1 MVCILSSDF
10 LKTRITKLND
20 KHIFKASDSQT
31 PQHKTSDPAH
41 LHHWQERRRVGV
53 SSEQGAGRRA
63 LRVVKAPRC
72 RCRGTNPNPAQGT
85 NVPQGAA
92 TMREREGKGSGSK
105 ENRPEG
111 KGRPLEGSVS
121 KPARPLCEHQWRLR
135 AEGRGLPAPR
145 TPSTPD
151 AKARARTAGH
161 HGVPAPPDQWRWGWH
176 SKTGHVARTTDGLSF
191 WFSKEK
197 NRVRCEF
204 LRHGLRAV
212 LIRFPN

>member
-1 MVCILSSDF
+1 MCDICVCVYIHIYIYMVCILSSDF

-41 LHHWQERRRVGV
+41 LHHWQERRRAGV

-72 RCRGTNPNPAQGT
+72 HCPGTNPNPAQGT

-92 TMREREGKGSGSK
+92 TKRETEGKELGSK

-135 AEGRGLPAPR
+135 ARGEGVTRSPHPLHLQHQSQSSCRRASRGARPA
-145 TPSTPD
+145 
-151 AKARARTAGH
+151 
-161 HGVPAPPDQWRWGWH
+161 
-176 SKTGHVARTTDGLSF
+176 
-191 WFSKEK
+191 
-197 NRVRCEF
+197 
-204 LRHGLRAV
+204 
-212 LIRFPN
+212 

>member
-1 MVCILSSDF
+1 MISVYVYIYIYMVCILSSDF

-41 LHHWQERRRVGV
+41 LHHWQERRRAGM

-92 TMREREGKGSGSK
+92 TKREKERDREARKIDLRGKGGPWREASQSQLGRSASTSGGCG
-105 ENRPEG
+105 P
-111 KGRPLEGSVS
+111 
-121 KPARPLCEHQWRLR
+121 
-135 AEGRGLPAPR
+135 RGGGYLLPAPPPPPTQKPELVPPGITVCPLR
-145 TPSTPD
+145 LTSGGGAGTPKLDTWPEPLMAFPFGSQ
-151 AKARARTAGH
+151 KR
-161 HGVPAPPDQWRWGWH
+161 
-176 SKTGHVARTTDGLSF
+176 KTGSDVNF
-191 WFSKEK
+191 
-197 NRVRCEF
+197 
-204 LRHGLRAV
+204 
-212 LIRFPN
+212 